1 MNLRKN
7 IISLCTVGLFILAI
21 SCESNPGTSKTY
33 NKGINI
39 IPMPQSL
46 TEQKGLFTLT
56 DRTSLG
62 ALTPESQAVA
72 HYFANKMKQS
82 TGYEITVEDKGRIM
96 LKINADT
103 TMGNEG
109 YRLDVTPDSVVVAA
123 HTPQGLFY
131 GMQSFMQLLPA
142 EIESKEK
149 VKDIAWTAPS
159 VTITDAPRFGYR
171 GIHVDPCRH
180 FMTVAEMKKL
190 IDVSA
195 MFKINRLHWHLTED
209 QAWRI
214 EIKKYPKLTEIG
226 GKRMEGEGTEYGP
239 FFYTQNEVRD
249 IVQYAEERF
258 ITIIP
263 ELEIPGHELAAIA
276 AYPELSCKGEPIT
289 PRVIWGVEDIVMCP
303 GKESVFTFLED
314 VIDEMVTLFPSDYFH
329 IGGDECPKSSW
340 KTCPLC
346 QKRIKEE
353 GLKANANHT
362 AEELLQTYVVTRIEK
377 YLARYG
383 KRIIGWDEILEGTPA
398 PSATIMSWRGE
409 KGGIEAALKGHDAIM
424 SPGSNGLYLDF
435 YQGDPKI
442 EPVAIGGYSSLEK
455 VYNYNPVPDT
465 LTTIGKGHHI
475 IGTQANVWSEYLYT
489 NDLRE
494 YQTFPRCIA
503 LSETAWTQ
511 QARKDYKDFERRLN
525 NALVRLD
532 AHDINYHIPLPE
544 QPGGSCDH
552 VAFTDESTTL
562 EFTNTRSYDMV
573 YTTDGTEPT
582 ARSARYESPISFS
595 TNGTLKIATLLP
607 SGKLSRVR
615 TILIEKQTPMPA
627 IRAENLKQGLTV
639 EMTYGYYL
647 NVNEL
652 NAAAKTPDVIKEIK
666 QLNELTSQE
675 KYDESMRSVKQY
687 AAVTTG
693 FLEIPVDGV
702 YFLSSDLEEVRLDD
716 KLLINNSGEVK
727 RHSRKDTS
735 IALAKGLHKLKA
747 VFLGHII
754 GGWPSNWNDG
764 SIKLRRSDET
774 EFKPITGNMLWH

>member
-1 MNLRKN
+1 MNLKKN
-7 IISLCTVGLFILAI
+7 IISSCTIGLLMLAI

-33 NKGINI
+33 NEGISI

-56 DRTSLG
+56 DRTSIG
-62 ALTPESQAVA
+62 ALTPESRAVA
-72 HYFANKMKQS
+72 RYFADKMKLS
-82 TGYEITVEDKGRIM
+82 TGYDITVEDKGRIM
-96 LKINADT
+96 LKIDADAT
-103 TMGNEG
+103 IGNEG
-109 YRLDVTPDSVVVAA
+109 YRLDVTPDAVMVTAN
-123 HTPQGLFY
+123 TPQGLFY

-149 VKDIAWTAPS
+149 VKNIAWTAPS
-159 VTITDAPRFGYR
+159 VTITDTPRFGYR

-209 QAWRI
+209 QGWRI

-226 GKRMEGEGTEYGP
+226 GKRIEGEGTEYGP
-239 FFYTQNEVRD
+239 FFYTQDEVKD
-249 IVQYAEERF
+249 IVQYAEKRF

-289 PRVIWGVEDIVMCP
+289 PRIIWGVEDIVMCP
-303 GKESVFTFLED
+303 GKESVFAFLED
-314 VIDEMVTLFPSDYFH
+314 VIDEMVALFPSVYFH

-340 KTCPLC
+340 ETCPLC

-353 GLKANANHT
+353 GLKANAHHT
-362 AEELLQTYVVTRIEK
+362 AEDLLQTYVVTRIEK
-377 YLARYG
+377 YLAQYG
-383 KRIIGWDEILEGTPA
+383 KKIIGWDEILEGTPA

-424 SPGSNGLYLDF
+424 TPGSNGLYLDF

-544 QPGGSCDH
+544 QPGGSCDY
-552 VAFTDESTTL
+552 VAFTDKSTTL

-647 NVNEL
+647 NINEL
-652 NAAAKTPDVIKEIK
+652 NASAKTPDVIKEIK

-687 AAVTTG
+687 AAVGTG
-693 FLEIPVDGV
+693 FLKIPADGV
-702 YFLSSDLEEVRLDD
+702 YFLSSDLEEVWLDD

-735 IALAKGLHKLKA
+735 IALAKGLPKLKT

-764 SIKLRRSDET
+764 SIKLRRSDEA
-774 EFKPITGNMLWH
+774 EFKPVTGNMLWH